1 MDKMTFAQFSIL
13 YYKLRAEQKAIVY
26 PETDIGEE
34 SNVPIVGGESGAPLF
49 MKLANGIILKKRE
62 EKNLPVPML
71 LPSNT
76 LDKYGER
83 MLFTPWRTLE
93 ELLRE
98 DTEEEDQQI
107 KENRLAL
114 FPMSKFPNSR

>member
-1 MDKMTFAQFSIL
+1 
-13 YYKLRAEQKAIVY
+13 
-26 PETDIGEE
+26 
-34 SNVPIVGGESGAPLF
+34 